1 MVKQLSIGSKR
12 FAGKAGHSVFP
23 LSKSPARRV
32 NSERR
37 NCCSASNRW
46 RVTRFALVLSLTA
59 LFAPLA
65 SAAEKTSVP
74 RLCVL
79 AADSRSSP
87 WGTRYAEF
95 IHGLSD
101 LGYVDGKNI
110 TIDFLSA
117 DGKNERFPA
126 LAAECVG
133 LNPEIIV
140 AYTTPGSLAAKK
152 ATNTIPIVTGPIG
165 DPVATGIVASLARPG
180 GNITGQSLMAPELSS
195 KRLQL
200 LKEAVPALSLV
211 AVLSTTDPIGPVQVQ
226 EIKEAANL
234 LGLNLQI
241 QLISTIDDLSTA
253 FDAAVQGGAQAV
265 LTTIETFF
273 IIRRVPIAE
282 LAATHRLPA
291 MYPVR
296 DFADSGGL
304 MSYGPNAL
312 SLYRYTSV
320 QVDKILKGAKPA
332 DIPVEQPIKVEFII
346 NLKTARALGLK
357 LPYTLLG
364 LADEVIE

>member
-1 MVKQLSIGSKR
+1 
-12 FAGKAGHSVFP
+12 
-23 LSKSPARRV
+23 
-32 NSERR
+32 
-37 NCCSASNRW
+37 
-46 RVTRFALVLSLTA
+46 
-59 LFAPLA
+59 
-65 SAAEKTSVP
+65 
-74 RLCVL
+74 
-79 AADSRSSP
+79 
-87 WGTRYAEF
+87 
-95 IHGLSD
+95 
-101 LGYVDGKNI
+101 
-110 TIDFLSA
+110 
-117 DGKNERFPA
+117 
-126 LAAECVG
+126 
-133 LNPEIIV
+133 
-140 AYTTPGSLAAKK
+140 
-152 ATNTIPIVTGPIG
+152 
-165 DPVATGIVASLARPG
+165 
-180 GNITGQSLMAPELSS
+180 MAPELSS

-273 IIRRVPIAE
+273 IIRRARIAE

-304 MSYGPNAL
+304 MSYGPDSL

-332 DIPVEQPIKVEFII
+332 DIPVEQPVKVEFII